1 MSLPILIR
9 YDRGH
14 RGQAPAPK
22 TLREHRVQ
30 LPVRLSIHSRRGY
43 DDPTVISPVVIIG
56 KENTVAGRH
65 RAKGTISSLRT
76 SRQRQAGFRARRA
89 LRKHNRKADRKYR
102 YGSAMS
108 ESGSKTGSRKPQ
120 SQRLGLLVTGI
131 IFHEL
136 RALVKFRIGNVTGG
150 SSVRRSRARQ
160 ERHDAP
166 SMTRRTGSFRRSRR
180 DPARTRRWLSRRRK
194 LRPAWPSRRPRPD
207 ERRSK
212 RPHRFR
218 APIR

>member
-43 DDPTVISPVVIIG
+43 DGPTVISPVVIIG
-56 KENTVAGRH
+56 KENTDRRSPSCERNDIFATDLT
-65 RAKGTISSLRT
+65 AKT
-76 SRQRQAGFRARRA
+76 SRVSEPAGPYGSITG
-89 LRKHNRKADRKYR
+89 KPTEKYR

-150 SSVRRSRARQ
+150 SSVRRSQRA
-160 ERHDAP
+160 
-166 SMTRRTGSFRRSRR
+166 
-180 DPARTRRWLSRRRK
+180 ARK
-194 LRPAWPSRRPRPD
+194 A
-207 ERRSK
+207 
-212 RPHRFR
+212 
-218 APIR
+218 

>member
-56 KENTVAGRH
+56 KENTGR
-65 RAKGTISSLRT
+65 RSPSCERNDIFATDLTAKT
-76 SRQRQAGFRARRA
+76 SRFPSPPGLTEAYPESRPKIPI
-89 LRKHNRKADRKYR
+89 RKRHVRIREQNR
-102 YGSAMS
+102 
-108 ESGSKTGSRKPQ
+108 SRKPQ

-136 RALVKFRIGNVTGG
+136 RALVKFRIGNVTGVHP
-150 SSVRRSRARQ
+150 SDEVARGKKG
-160 ERHDAP
+160 
-166 SMTRRTGSFRRSRR
+166 MTLH
-180 DPARTRRWLSRRRK
+180 P
-194 LRPAWPSRRPRPD
+194 
-207 ERRSK
+207 
-212 RPHRFR
+212 
-218 APIR
+218 